1 MIIGAE
7 KEQASTVMDQVGPYI
22 IGHVSNSDQSHP
34 IFHLPSVFGID
45 MSVTKHVLMLWI
57 VAFVVSLFVIIPIRR
72 YVRQSSYNPS
82 KASSAIE
89 AIAQFIRDSIVSPN
103 VGSKWVNTWTP
114 LVLTFFFFILFANGI
129 GMIPIFDLLGVINK
143 FVHSSFID
151 SLLHGGATATG
162 NFHVTAALASITFF
176 AIIIAGTKAHGFINH
191 WKNLVPHGLAW
202 PVYIILIPI
211 ELMGMIV
218 KPFALTMR
226 LAANMT
232 GGHIAILALLSL
244 MAIFA
249 EIFQSTVAGIG
260 VALISVPMA
269 AAISG
274 LEIIVV
280 LVQAY
285 VFTLLTA
292 VFIGMAI
299 NVQH

>member
-1 MIIGAE
+1 MILYGE
-7 KEQASTVMDQVGPYI
+7 KDSGQSVMDQVGPYI
-22 IGHVSNSDQSHP
+22 IEHVSNSDQAHP
-34 IFHLPSVFGID
+34 IIKLPTVFGID

-57 VAFVVSLFVIIPIRR
+57 VTLLVSLFIIFPIRK
-72 YVRQSSYNPS
+72 YLKQKSYKPS
-82 KASSAIE
+82 RFSNAIE
-89 AIAQFIRDSIVSPN
+89 AIVQFIRDSIVLPN
-103 VGSKWVNTWTP
+103 VGPKWVNTWTP
-114 LVLTFFFFILFANGI
+114 LILTFFFFILFANGI
-129 GMIPIFDLLGVINK
+129 GMIPIFDILGIANK
-143 FVHSSFID
+143 SLKVDFI
-151 SLLHGGATATG
+151 SNLLHGGATATG
-162 NFHVTAALASITFF
+162 NFHVTAGLATVTFF
-176 AIIIAGTKAHGFINH
+176 AIMLAGTLAHGFIKH
-191 WKNLVPHGLAW
+191 WKNLVPHGLPW

-244 MAIFA
+244 IAIFA
-249 EIFQSTVAGIG
+249 EIFQSAVAGFG

-299 NVQH
+299 NVHH